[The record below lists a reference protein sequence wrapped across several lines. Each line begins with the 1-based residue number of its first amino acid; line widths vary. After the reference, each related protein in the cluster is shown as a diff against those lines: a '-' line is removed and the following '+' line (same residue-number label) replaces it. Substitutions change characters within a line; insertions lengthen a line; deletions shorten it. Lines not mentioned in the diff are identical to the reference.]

1 LGAPLPAR
9 PARIAGAPSPLLRLA
24 RYAAE
29 ASEGDDHIEMIDT
42 ENLTRAAPA
51 PVRPH
56 EPERLRLAGLFAF
69 VGSGCLLVLELVAGR
84 ILAPTLGV
92 SLYTWTSI
100 IGVVLA
106 GVSLGNYLGGRIADR
121 WPGRRTLSSVYIL
134 SAIAS
139 ALVLLLSRD
148 LEALAAPHSV
158 SAVLQVIWLTT
169 VLFFVPSTLL
179 AMATPMLVKLS
190 LASLGNTG
198 RVVGR
203 IQAAATLGSIVGT
216 FATGFF
222 LISLFGT
229 RAIIAGVAGALLV
242 LGAAVYPLWT
252 RRRIVDLTAVALV
265 IGALSAVAGAPCLRE
280 SNYYCIR
287 VVDSGPHVKALV
299 LDSLVHGFVDIEEP
313 TKLLYPYEKLYEEA
327 LGHAGTPSGQA
338 MFAIG
343 GGTYTFPRY
352 ASRILGADVLVAEI
366 DPEVTAVARS
376 HLGLEDSPGLRI
388 VHDDA
393 RRVLLRL
400 PAGERFDVVLGDA
413 FNDAG
418 VPFHLTTREF
428 NELLARHL
436 NPDGL
441 YLVNVVDS
449 VRYDFLRTFVGT
461 LKLTFPHVGVLSSSS
476 WPPAGGR
483 DTFVVAASRD
493 PLTVSPSM
501 ISQHAL
507 DDFLARPWTPLTDD
521 RVPVDQLLAPVFRQR
536 LEG

>member
-1 LGAPLPAR
+1 
-9 PARIAGAPSPLLRLA
+9 
-24 RYAAE
+24 
-29 ASEGDDHIEMIDT
+29 MIDT
-42 ENLTRAAPA
+42 ETQIRPAPA
-51 PVRPH
+51 PVGTS

-121 WPGRRTLSSVYIL
+121 WPGRRMLSSVYLL
-134 SAIAS
+134 SALSS
-139 ALVLLLSRD
+139 AFVLFLSRD
-148 LEALAAPHSV
+148 LDALAAPHSL
-158 SAVLQVIWLTT
+158 SAVLQVIWLTAM
-169 VLFFVPSTLL
+169 LFFVPSTLL

-190 LASLGNTG
+190 LASLGKTG

-216 FATGFF
+216 FATGFI

-242 LGAAVYPLWT
+242 LGVAVYPLWT
-252 RRRIVDLTAVALV
+252 RRRIIDLTAIALV
-265 IGALSAVAGAPCLRE
+265 IGTSSAMAGVPCLRE

-287 VVDSGPHVKALV
+287 VVDAGPNVKALV
-299 LDSLVHGFVDIEEP
+299 LDSLVHGYVDLDDP
-313 TKLLYPYEKLYEEA
+313 TNLLYPYEKLYEEA
-327 LGHAGTPSGQA
+327 LAAAGTPPERK

-352 ASRILGADVLVAEI
+352 AETVLGAADVLVAEI
-366 DPEVTAVARS
+366 DPAITAVARS
-376 HLGLEDSPGLRI
+376 HLGLEDSPAIRI

-393 RRVLLRL
+393 RRVLRRL
-400 PAGERFDVVLGDA
+400 DAGERFDVVLGDA

-428 NELLARHL
+428 NELLARHMSD
-436 NPDGL
+436 DGL
-441 YLVNVVDS
+441 YLVNVVDA
-449 VRYDFLRTFVGT
+449 VEYDFLRAFVGT
-461 LKLTFPHVGVLSSSS
+461 LKLTFPNVGILTRAA
-476 WPPAGGR
+476 WPPPGGR
-483 DTFVVAASRD
+483 DTFVVAASRA
-493 PLTVSPSM
+493 PLPEAASL
-501 ISQHAL
+501 ISQEAL
-507 DDFLARPWTPLTDD
+507 NSFLAGPWSPLTDD
-521 RVPVDQLLAPVFRQR
+521 FVPVDQLLAPVFRQR
-536 LEG
+536 LER